1 MLLRQLTVRIALA
14 ITLTALLVGCSG
26 SGGVAPPRDVVE
38 EAVGHYASGF
48 EVSALVPCGSSER
61 WWTTGI
67 PDAEYRAIAGN
78 MDYVDVYVRVR
89 GIQSGPGSYGHMGAY
104 ERQFRVTE
112 ILELRAA
119 TADDCR

>member
-1 MLLRQLTVRIALA
+1 MTRRAPRSDAAAAGVPELITGSRRRFAMLLRQLTVRIALA

-67 PDAEYRAIAGN
+67 PDAEYR
-78 MDYVDVYVRVR
+78 
-89 GIQSGPGSYGHMGAY
+89 
-104 ERQFRVTE
+104 
-112 ILELRAA
+112 
-119 TADDCR
+119 